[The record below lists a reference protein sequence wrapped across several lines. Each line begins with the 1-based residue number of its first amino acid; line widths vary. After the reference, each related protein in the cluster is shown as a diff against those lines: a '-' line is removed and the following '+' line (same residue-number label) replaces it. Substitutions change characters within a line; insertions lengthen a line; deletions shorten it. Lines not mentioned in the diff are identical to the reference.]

1 MTHTHI
7 SITEKF
13 VRLHARRITQNGH
26 VVLSTNGDPL
36 LVEAFSELGWDD
48 PYRDPADLK
57 AEAKQAAQENADFKA
72 ELKRDAH
79 TDAEKAH
86 ELQAATL
93 EAPEQAVM
101 PAAKGHKADAD
112 ADHSHHRVGRHR

>member
-1 MTHTHI
+1 MTHTPHI

-13 VRLHARRITQNGH
+13 VRLHARRITQDGH

-36 LVEAFSELGWDD
+36 LVEAFAELGWAD

-57 AEAKQAAQENADFKA
+57 AEAKQAAQETADFKA

-79 TDAEKAH
+79 ADAEKTH
-86 ELQAATL
+86 EYQAAAV
-93 EAPEQAVM
+93 EAPERAVM
-101 PAAKGHKADAD
+101 PEPKKHHK
-112 ADHSHHRVGRHR
+112 